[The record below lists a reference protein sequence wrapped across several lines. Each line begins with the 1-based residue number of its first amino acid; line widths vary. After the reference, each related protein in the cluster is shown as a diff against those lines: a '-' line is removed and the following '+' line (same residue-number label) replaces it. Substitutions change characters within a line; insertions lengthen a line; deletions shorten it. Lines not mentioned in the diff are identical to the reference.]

1 MSFSHDSFFM
11 NRTLPSL
18 NALRAFVVAGR
29 LGSFKAAADDLFVTA
44 SALSHQIRNLEEQL
58 GVALF
63 VRSKNGLT
71 LTDAG
76 KLIHSEL
83 ADAFENIGLTLTKLD
98 KQSDEEV
105 LNISMLSTFAMR
117 WFIPRL
123 ADFQK
128 RHTKIE
134 IRISTSVAL
143 VDFDREDMDCAIRSG
158 NGKWPGLHAEYLFA
172 ESFTPVCNPETAA
185 LLKHPRDLAT
195 QTLLHARLRPDD
207 WAVWLGAAGVG
218 DLVPE
223 HDNTFQTRNFAIQ
236 AAVDGIGVAIV
247 DPSLVSGELEQ
258 GKLVMPFSQ
267 TLANES
273 AYYFVYPEK
282 SASLPRIQLFRSW
295 LLQQISP
302 QKRKP

>member
-1 MSFSHDSFFM
+1 V
-11 NRTLPSL
+11 NRPLPSL

-29 LGSFKAAADDLFVTA
+29 LGSFKAAADELFVTA

-58 GVALF
+58 GVCLF

-76 KLIHSEL
+76 KLIHSDL
-83 ADAFENIGLTLTKLD
+83 ADAFENIGLTLTKLE
-98 KQSDEEV
+98 KQGDEEV

-128 RHTKIE
+128 RHSKIE
-134 IRISTSVAL
+134 VRISTSVAL

-185 LLKHPRDLAT
+185 LLKHPHDLAT

-207 WAVWLGAAGVG
+207 WAVWLAAAGVG
-218 DLVPE
+218 DLVTE
-223 HDNTFQTRNFAIQ
+223 HENTFQTRNFAIQ

-247 DPSLVSGELEQ
+247 DPSLVSGELEE

-273 AYYFVYPEK
+273 AYYFVYPKE
-282 SASLPRIQLFRSW
+282 SASLPRIQLFKSW
-295 LLQQISP
+295 LLQQTNP
-302 QKRKP
+302 QKRKL

>member
-1 MSFSHDSFFM
+1 MVVFM
-11 NRTLPSL
+11 NRPLPSL

-29 LGSFKAAADDLFVTA
+29 LGSFKAAADELFVTA

-58 GVALF
+58 GELLF
-63 VRSKNGLT
+63 VRSKNGLA
-71 LTDAG
+71 LTEAG
-76 KLIHSEL
+76 KLIHAEL
-83 ADAFENIGLTLTKLD
+83 ADAFEKIGSTMARLE
-98 KQSDEEV
+98 KQKDEEV

-128 RHTKIE
+128 LHPKIE
-134 IRISTSVAL
+134 VRISTSVAL

-158 NGKWPGLHAEYLFA
+158 SGKWLGLHADYLFA
-172 ESFTPVCNPETAA
+172 ESFTPVCNPETAK
-185 LLKHPRDLAT
+185 LLKNPRDLAS

-218 DLVPE
+218 GLVPE
-223 HDNTFQTRNFAIQ
+223 HENTFQTRNFAIQ

-247 DPSLVSGELEQ
+247 DPSLVSGELKQ

-273 AYYFVYPEK
+273 AYYFVYPER
-282 SASLPRIQLFRSW
+282 STLLPRLEAFRNW
-295 LLQQISP
+295 LLQQINP
-302 QKRKP
+302 HKITL

>member
-1 MSFSHDSFFM
+1 M
-11 NRTLPSL
+11 NKPLPSL

-29 LGSFKAAADDLFVTA
+29 LGSFKAAADELFVTA
-44 SALSHQIRNLEEQL
+44 SALSHQIKNLEEQL
-58 GVALF
+58 SVPLF
-63 VRSKNGLT
+63 VRSRNGLT
-71 LTDAG
+71 LTEAG
-76 KLIHSEL
+76 KLIHVEL
-83 ADAFENIGLTLTKLD
+83 ADSFEKIGSTLAKLD

-128 RHTKIE
+128 RHPKIE

-158 NGKWPGLHAEYLFA
+158 NGKWPGLHAVYLFA

-207 WAVWLGAAGVG
+207 WTVWLGTAGVG
-218 DLVPE
+218 DLEPE
-223 HDNTFQTRNFAIQ
+223 HENTFQTRNFAIQ

-247 DPSLVSGELEQ
+247 DPSLVSGELKE
-258 GKLVMPFSQ
+258 GRLVMPFSQ

-273 AYYFVYPEK
+273 AYYFVYPER
-282 SASLPRIQLFRSW
+282 SASLPRIQLFKSW
-295 LLQQISP
+295 LLQQITP
-302 QKRKP
+302 QKRKA